1 MASDVEVV
9 GLAEVQKDL
18 RALQEKV
25 TKKHLVKYIRPGAN
39 IISKE
44 VKAQSPVRT
53 GTLRDSITL
62 QVGKGKDTDP
72 YAKISTYF
80 KKNYVARGKKVYP
93 FYVKFVHDGTVT
105 HPGKRKH
112 RKPRL
117 YSRSE
122 ERAWQRQR
130 MAEGRVR
137 IKPNDFIYRAF
148 DAKVDEAAKVIL
160 DNIAKA
166 TEL

>member
-1 MASDVEVV
+1 MASDVEVI
-9 GLAEVQKDL
+9 GLDEVQRDL
-18 RALQEKV
+18 RALQEKM

-53 GTLRDSITL
+53 GTLRQSITL
-62 QVGKGKDTDP
+62 RVGKGKDTDP

-112 RKPRL
+112 RKN
-117 YSRSE
+117 
-122 ERAWQRQR
+122 AGVGGKQ
-130 MAEGRVR
+130 R

-148 DAKVDEAAKVIL
+148 DAKADEAAKVIL
-160 DNIAKA
+160 DNITKA

>member
-1 MASDVEVV
+1 MASDVEVI
-9 GLAEVQKDL
+9 GLDEVQRDL
-18 RALQEKV
+18 RALQEKM
-25 TKKHLVKYIRPGAN
+25 TKKYLVKYIRPGAN

-53 GTLRDSITL
+53 GTLRQSITL
-62 QVGKGKDTDP
+62 RVGKGKDTDP

-105 HPGKRKH
+105 HTGKRKH

-122 ERAWQRQR
+122 ERAWLRQR

-137 IKPNDFIYRAF
+137 IKSNPFIHRAF
-148 DAKVDEAAKVIL
+148 DAKADEAAKVIL
-160 DNIAKA
+160 DNITKA